1 MNKII
6 EIGYLCILWV
16 IIRVLIKYLN
26 IGCFI
31 VYFGN
36 YILLNIYI
44 IVLVLIDVKYVIL
57 YIFINFCLLLFKIL
71 RLKFN
76 IEK

>member
-26 IGCFI
+26 IG
-31 VYFGN
+31 
-36 YILLNIYI
+36 LYI

-57 YIFINFCLLLFKIL
+57 YIFINFSLLLFKIL

>member
-57 YIFINFCLLLFKIL
+57 YIFINFSLWLFKIL

>member
-57 YIFINFCLLLFKIL
+57 YIFINFSLLLFKIL
-71 RLKFN
+71 KLKFN